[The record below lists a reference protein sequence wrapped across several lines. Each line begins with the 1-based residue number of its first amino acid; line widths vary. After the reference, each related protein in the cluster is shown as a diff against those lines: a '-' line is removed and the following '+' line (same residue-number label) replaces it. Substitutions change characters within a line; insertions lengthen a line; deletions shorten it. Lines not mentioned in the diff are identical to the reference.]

1 MMGASMSRK
10 RLAIAAAMLATA
22 ALPAAIGRPALADDQ
37 DFALIERGRYVAVAA
52 DCVACHSLPGGTPY
66 AGGSALQTPFGTL
79 VAPNITPD
87 RETGIGNW
95 TEEDLRRT
103 LREGIGRGGKR
114 LYPAMPYP
122 AYTRMTDDDIRAL
135 WAYLRTLEPVSNAV
149 EANQLPFPFNI
160 RLLMAGWNLLN
171 FEPEGFKPDPDK
183 SPEWNRGA
191 YLVQAL
197 GHCGTCHTPKTMLGA
212 DDTDRALQGANLQG
226 WYAPAITA
234 DSRQGI
240 GDWTA
245 DQLAAYLKTGANHQ
259 TLASGPMAE
268 AVQNSTS
275 KMTEADLKAIAAYLL
290 DGKPPETKA
299 VAALPADDARMRTG
313 EAVYADTCMACHGG
327 DGKGQ
332 TFLFP
337 TLADSGVVQAD
348 DPATLIRLV
357 LDGSRA
363 VATDDRPTGPAMPPL
378 GWRLDD
384 AQVAAVVT
392 YIRNSWSNAAP
403 PVGADEVAK
412 MRRTLA
418 QAH

>member
-1 MMGASMSRK
+1 MTRN
-10 RLAIAAAMLATA
+10 RLAIATA
-22 ALPAAIGRPALADDQ
+22 AALLVSAAVPAILAVPARADDQ
-37 DFALIERGRYVAVAA
+37 DFAVIERGRYVATAA
-52 DCVACHSLPGGTPY
+52 DCVACHSVPGGKPY
-66 AGGSALQTPFGTL
+66 AGGTALQTPFGTL

-95 TEEDLRRT
+95 TEEDLRST

-122 AYTRMTDDDIRAL
+122 AYTRMTDDDIHAL
-135 WAYLRTLEPVSNAV
+135 WAYLRTLPPVSNAV

-171 FEPEGFKPDPDK
+171 FEPENFKPDPQK
-183 SPEWNRGA
+183 SAEWNRGA

-212 DDTDRALQGANLQG
+212 DDTDHALQGANLQA
-226 WYAPAITA
+226 WYAPSITS
-234 DSRQGI
+234 DSRRGI
-240 GDWTA
+240 GGWTA
-245 DQLAAYLKTGANHQ
+245 DQLVAYLKTGVNHQ
-259 TLASGPMAE
+259 SLASGPMAE
-268 AVQNSTS
+268 EIQNSSS
-275 KMTEADLKAIAAYLL
+275 KMTDADLNAIATYLL
-290 DGKPPETKA
+290 DRKPPERKA
-299 VAALPADDARMRTG
+299 PAALAAGDARMKTG
-313 EAVYADTCMACHGG
+313 GAVYTDSCMACHGG

-337 TLADSGVVQAD
+337 TLAGSGVVQAD

-363 VATDDRPTGPAMPPL
+363 VATGSRPTGPAMPPL
-378 GWRLDD
+378 GWRLTDE
-384 AQVAAVVT
+384 QVAAVVT

-403 PVGADEVAK
+403 PVSADDVAR
-412 MRRTLA
+412 MRKALA
-418 QAH
+418 QAD

>member
-1 MMGASMSRK
+1 MSRK
-10 RLAIAAAMLATA
+10 RLAIAATVLAMA
-22 ALPAAIGRPALADDQ
+22 AMPTLRSAQADDQ

-52 DCVACHSLPGGTPY
+52 DCVACHSLPGGKPY
-66 AGGSALQTPFGTL
+66 AGGSPLYTPFGTL

-135 WAYLRTLEPVSNAV
+135 WTYLRTREPVSNAV

-171 FEPEGFKPDPDK
+171 FEPERFKPDPDK

-191 YLVQAL
+191 YLVQSL

-234 DSRQGI
+234 DPRQGI
-240 GDWTA
+240 GDWTT
-245 DQLAAYLKTGANHQ
+245 DQLVAYLKTGANHQ

-268 AVQNSTS
+268 AIQNSTS
-275 KMTEADLKAIAAYLL
+275 KMTDADLKAIAAYLL
-290 DGKPPETKA
+290 DQKPPEA
-299 VAALPADDARMRTG
+299 GAPARLAADDGRMRTG

-403 PVGADEVAK
+403 PVSADEVAR
-412 MRRTLA
+412 MRKTLA

>member
-1 MMGASMSRK
+1 MTRI
-10 RLAIAAAMLATA
+10 RLAIAAAALLATA
-22 ALPAAIGRPALADDQ
+22 SSTVHSSARADDQ
-37 DFALIERGRYVAVAA
+37 DFALIERGRYVATAA
-52 DCVACHSLPGGTPY
+52 DCVACHSLPDGKPY

-135 WAYLRTLEPVSNAV
+135 WTYLRTLEPVSNAV

-171 FEPEGFKPDPDK
+171 FEPEAFRPDPRK
-183 SPEWNRGA
+183 PAEWNRGA

-212 DDTDRALQGANLQG
+212 DDTDRALQGANLQA
-226 WYAPAITA
+226 WYAPPITA
-234 DSRQGI
+234 DKRQGI
-240 GDWTA
+240 GGWTA

-259 TLASGPMAE
+259 SLASGPMAE
-268 AVQNSTS
+268 EIRNSSS
-275 KMTEADLKAIAAYLL
+275 KMTDADLKAIATYLL
-290 DGKPPETKA
+290 DRTPPDGKAPT
-299 VAALPADDARMRTG
+299 ALAADDGRMRTG
-313 EAVYADTCMACHGG
+313 GAVYTDTCMACHGG

-337 TLADSGVVQAD
+337 TLAGSGVVQAD
-348 DPATLIRLV
+348 DPTTLIRLV

-363 VATDDRPTGPAMPPL
+363 AATNDRPTGPAMPPL
-378 GWRLDD
+378 GWRLND
-384 AQVAAVVT
+384 ADVAAVVT

-403 PVGADEVAK
+403 PVSADDVAK
-412 MRRTLA
+412 VRRALA
-418 QAH
+418 QAN

>member
-1 MMGASMSRK
+1 MTGI
-10 RLAIAAAMLATA
+10 RLAIAAALLVSA
-22 ALPAAIGRPALADDQ
+22 ASAVTTPALADDQ
-37 DFALIERGRYVAVAA
+37 DFTLIERGRYVATAA
-52 DCVACHSLPGGTPY
+52 DCVACHSVPGGKPY
-66 AGGSALQTPFGTL
+66 AGGAALQTPFGTL

-87 RETGIGNW
+87 RETGIGTW

-122 AYTRMTDDDIRAL
+122 AYTRMTDDDIHAL
-135 WAYLRTLEPVSNAV
+135 WVYLQTLEPVSNAV

-171 FEPEGFKPDPDK
+171 FEPSSFKPDPQK
-183 SPEWNRGA
+183 SEEWNRGA

-197 GHCGTCHTPKTMLGA
+197 SHCGTCHTPKTMLGA
-212 DDTDRALQGANLQG
+212 DNTDRTFQGANLQG

-234 DSRQGI
+234 DKRQGI
-240 GDWTA
+240 GNWPV
-245 DQLAAYLKTGANHQ
+245 DQLTAYLKTGANHQ
-259 TLASGPMAE
+259 SLASGPMAE
-268 AVQNSTS
+268 EIQNSSS
-275 KMTEADLKAIAAYLL
+275 KMTDADLKAIATYLL
-290 DGKPPETKA
+290 DQKPPAGKEPA
-299 VAALPADDARMRTG
+299 PLAADDARMRMG
-313 EAVYADTCMACHGG
+313 GAVYADTCMACHGG

-337 TLADSGVVQAD
+337 TLAGSGLVQAD

-378 GWRLDD
+378 GWRLTD
-384 AQVAAVVT
+384 ADVAAVVT

-403 PVGADEVAK
+403 PVGAEDVAK
-412 MRRTLA
+412 VRKTLA
-418 QAH
+418 QAN

>member
-1 MMGASMSRK
+1 MTRT
-10 RLAIAAAMLATA
+10 RLAVAAAA
-22 ALPAAIGRPALADDQ
+22 ALLFAAVPSILSAPARADDQ
-37 DFALIERGRYVAVAA
+37 DFALIERGRYVATTA
-52 DCVACHSLPGGTPY
+52 DCVACHSLPSGKPY

-87 RETGIGNW
+87 RGTGIGNW

-171 FEPEGFKPDPDK
+171 FEPEPFKPDPQK
-183 SPEWNRGA
+183 SAEWNRGA

-212 DDTDRALQGANLQG
+212 DDTGRALQGANLQA
-226 WYAPAITA
+226 WYAPSITA
-234 DSRQGI
+234 DKRQGI
-240 GDWTA
+240 GGWTA
-245 DQLAAYLKTGANHQ
+245 DQLVAYLKTGANHQ
-259 TLASGPMAE
+259 SLASGPMAE
-268 AVQNSTS
+268 EIQNSS
-275 KMTEADLKAIAAYLL
+275 SRMTDADLKAIAAYLL
-290 DGKPPETKA
+290 DRKPPGTQA
-299 VAALPADDARMRTG
+299 QTATVAADDARMRTG
-313 EAVYADTCMACHGG
+313 GAVYTDTCMACHGG

-337 TLADSGVVQAD
+337 TLAGSGVVQAD

-378 GWRLDD
+378 GWRLTD
-384 AQVAAVVT
+384 ADVAAVVT

-403 PVGADEVAK
+403 PVSADDVAK
-412 MRRTLA
+412 MRKTLA
-418 QAH
+418 QVN

>member
-10 RLAIAAAMLATA
+10 RLAIAAAVLAMA
-22 ALPAAIGRPALADDQ
+22 AMPALRSAQADDQ

-52 DCVACHSLPGGTPY
+52 DCVACHSLPGGKPY
-66 AGGSALQTPFGTL
+66 AGGSPLYTPFGTL

-135 WAYLRTLEPVSNAV
+135 WTYLRTLEPVSNAV

-171 FEPEGFKPDPDK
+171 FEPERFKPDPDK

-191 YLVQAL
+191 YLVQSL

-226 WYAPAITA
+226 WYAPAIAA
-234 DSRQGI
+234 DPRQGI
-240 GDWTA
+240 GDWTT
-245 DQLAAYLKTGANHQ
+245 DQLVAYLKTGANHQ

-268 AVQNSTS
+268 AIQNSTS
-275 KMTEADLKAIAAYLL
+275 KLTDADLQSIAAYLL
-290 DGKPPETKA
+290 DRKPPEA
-299 VAALPADDARMRTG
+299 GAPARLATDDGRMRTG

-363 VATDDRPTGPAMPPL
+363 VATDDRPTASAMPPL

-403 PVGADEVAK
+403 PVSADEVAR
-412 MRRTLA
+412 MRKTLA

>member
-1 MMGASMSRK
+1 MTRI
-10 RLAIAAAMLATA
+10 RLAIAAALLVTA
-22 ALPAAIGRPALADDQ
+22 SFSVIAAVMAPALADDQ
-37 DFALIERGRYVAVAA
+37 DFTLIERGRYVATAA
-52 DCVACHSLPGGTPY
+52 DCVACHSVPGGKPY
-66 AGGSALQTPFGTL
+66 AGGAALQTPFGTL

-103 LREGIGRGGKR
+103 LREGVGRGGKR

-122 AYTRMTDDDIRAL
+122 AYSRMTDDDIHAL
-135 WAYLRTLEPVSNAV
+135 WVYLQTLEPVSNAV

-171 FEPEGFKPDPDK
+171 FEPSSFKPDQQK
-183 SPEWNRGA
+183 SEEWNRGA

-197 GHCGTCHTPKTMLGA
+197 GHCGTCHTPKSALGA
-212 DDTDRALQGANLQG
+212 DDNDRALQGANLQA
-226 WYAPAITA
+226 WYAPSITA
-234 DSRQGI
+234 DKRRGI
-240 GDWTA
+240 GNWSV
-245 DQLAAYLKTGANHQ
+245 DQLTAYLKTGANHQ
-259 TLASGPMAE
+259 SLASGPMAE
-268 AVQNSTS
+268 EIQNSSS
-275 KMTEADLKAIAAYLL
+275 KMTDADLKAIATYLL
-290 DGKPPETKA
+290 DRTPPEGKA
-299 VAALPADDARMRTG
+299 PAPLAADDARMRTG
-313 EAVYADTCMACHGG
+313 GAVYTDTCMACHGG

-337 TLADSGVVQAD
+337 TLAGSGLVQAD

-378 GWRLDD
+378 GWRLTD
-384 AQVAAVVT
+384 ADVAAVVT

-403 PVGADEVAK
+403 PVSAGEVAK
-412 MRRTLA
+412 VRKTLA
-418 QAH
+418 QAN